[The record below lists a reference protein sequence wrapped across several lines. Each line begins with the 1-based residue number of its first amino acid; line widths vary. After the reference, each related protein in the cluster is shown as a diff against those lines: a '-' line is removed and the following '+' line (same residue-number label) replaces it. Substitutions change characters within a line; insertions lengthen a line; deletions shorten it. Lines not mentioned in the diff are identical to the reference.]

1 MLPLLHPPNS
11 SNTICLYLA
20 ITNDSRSGHTSII
33 DTRPSLWLPR
43 FHEQKHSRSVTSLDP
58 FGLCNGRGEM
68 PQGMKG
74 LQKGLVIQ
82 KAHVPATKGPWGSA
96 AVTVTVI
103 VDSDT
108 NVNVC

>member
-1 MLPLLHPPNS
+1 
-11 SNTICLYLA
+11 
-20 ITNDSRSGHTSII
+20 
-33 DTRPSLWLPR
+33 
-43 FHEQKHSRSVTSLDP
+43 
-58 FGLCNGRGEM
+58 M